1 MYAHVQQLVRR
12 PGDAENGGPGAGPD
26 GTAPGFAGAMSL
38 QQLGGSAAV
47 YITMWDSEAA
57 ARAAGLG
64 DPRTAQR
71 SGGYE
76 VTAAERGRA
85 GGTVPTHARILYF
98 DGPRA
103 PEQVAAEDRGGRERL
118 WPATRHLDGL
128 VGLYVLRAPDSGAV
142 IITLATSVEAIDA
155 LQRAVMSTQLLPGE
169 DPALLGG
176 PDGVELHQVA
186 DYQMPATEP
195 VASVEGPRS

>member
-1 MYAHVQQLVRR
+1 M
-12 PGDAENGGPGAGPD
+12 
-26 GTAPGFAGAMSL
+26 
-38 QQLGGSAAV
+38 
-47 YITMWDSEAA
+47 
-57 ARAAGLG
+57 
-64 DPRTAQR
+64 
-71 SGGYE
+71 
-76 VTAAERGRA
+76 
-85 GGTVPTHARILYF
+85 
-98 DGPRA
+98 
-103 PEQVAAEDRGGRERL
+103 
-118 WPATRHLDGL
+118 
-128 VGLYVLRAPDSGAV
+128 LRAPDSGAV

>member
-1 MYAHVQQLVRR
+1 MHAHVQQLVRR
-12 PGDAENGGPGAGPD
+12 PGDAENSGPGTRPD
-26 GTAPGFAGAMSL
+26 GAVPGLTGAMSL
-38 QQLGGSAAV
+38 EQLGGPGAV

-76 VTAAERGRA
+76 VTAAERGSA
-85 GGTVPTHARILYF
+85 AGTVPTQARILYF

-103 PEQVAAEDRGGRERL
+103 PEQVAAEDWAGRERL
-118 WPATRHLDGL
+118 WPATRNLDGL
-128 VGLYVLRAPDSGAV
+128 VGLYVLRAPDGGAV
-142 IITLATSVEAIDA
+142 IITLATSVAAIDA

-176 PDGVELHQVA
+176 PDGIELHQVA
-186 DYQMPATEP
+186 AYQMAAEP
-195 VASVEGPRS
+195 VASTEGRRS

>member
-12 PGDAENGGPGAGPD
+12 AGDADNGTPGAGPD
-26 GTAPGFAGAMSL
+26 EAAPGFAGAMSL

-47 YITMWDSEAA
+47 YITLWNGEAA

-64 DPRTAQR
+64 DPAAAQR
-71 SGGYE
+71 SGGYA
-76 VTAAERGRA
+76 VTAAERGSA
-85 GGTVPTHARILYF
+85 AGTVPTHARILYF

-118 WPATRHLDGL
+118 WPATRHLEGL

-142 IITLATSVEAIDA
+142 IVTLATSVDAIDA

-186 DYQMPATEP
+186 DYQMPATEL
-195 VASVEGPRS
+195 VAGVEGLRS

>member
-12 PGDAENGGPGAGPD
+12 PGGSEDGGPGARPD
-26 GTAPGFAGAMSL
+26 GAAPGFAGAMSL

-47 YITMWDSEAA
+47 HITMWDREAA
-57 ARAAGLG
+57 ARAAGLS
-64 DPRTAQR
+64 DRLAAER

-85 GGTVPTHARILYF
+85 AGTVPTHARILYF

-103 PEQVAAEDRGGRERL
+103 PEQVAAEDRGGRERI

-128 VGLYVLRAPDSGAV
+128 VGVYVLRAPDSGSLV
-142 IITLATSVEAIDA
+142 ITLATSVEAIDA
-155 LQRAVMSTQLLPGE
+155 LQRAALSTQLLPGE

-176 PDGVELHQVA
+176 PDAVELHQVT
-186 DYQMPATEP
+186 DYQMRAAQPA
-195 VASVEGPRS
+195 ADAEGARS

>member
-1 MYAHVQQLVRR
+1 MYAHVQQLIRR
-12 PGDAENGGPGAGPD
+12 PGDAENGRPGAGPD
-26 GTAPGFAGAMSL
+26 EVAPGFAGAMSL

-64 DPRTAQR
+64 DPLTAQR
-71 SGGYE
+71 TGGYE

-85 GGTVPTHARILYF
+85 AGTVPTHARLLYF

-103 PEQVAAEDRGGRERL
+103 PEQVAAEDRGGRDRL
-118 WPATRHLDGL
+118 WPATRNLEGL

-142 IITLATSVEAIDA
+142 IITLATSVAAIDA
-155 LQRAVMSTQLLPGE
+155 AQRAVMSTQLLPGE

-176 PDGVELHQVA
+176 PDGVEIHQVA
-186 DYQMPATEP
+186 DYQMPVTRPA
-195 VASVEGPRS
+195 VSGGQM

>member
-12 PGDAENGGPGAGPD
+12 PADAENGRPGGGPD
-26 GTAPGFAGAMSL
+26 GAAPGFAGAMSL
-38 QQLGGSAAV
+38 QQLVGSAAV
-47 YITMWDSEAA
+47 SITMWHSEAA
-57 ARAAGLG
+57 ARAAGLDG
-64 DPRTAQR
+64 PLTAQR

-85 GGTVPTHARILYF
+85 AGTVPTHARILYF

-103 PEQVAAEDRGGRERL
+103 PEQVAAEDWAGRERL
-118 WPATRHLDGL
+118 WPATRNLDGL

-142 IITLATSVEAIDA
+142 IITLATSVAAIDA

-195 VASVEGPRS
+195 VASAEGLRS

>member
-1 MYAHVQQLVRR
+1 MYAHVQQIMRR
-12 PGDAENGGPGAGPD
+12 PDNADNGGPAVRPGEA
-26 GTAPGFAGAMSL
+26 APGFVGAMSL
-38 QQLGGSAAV
+38 EQLGGSAAV
-47 YITMWDSEAA
+47 CLTMWDSEAD

-64 DPRTAQR
+64 DPLAAQR
-71 SGGYE
+71 TGLYE

-85 GGTVPTHARILYF
+85 AGTAPAHARILYF

-103 PEQVAAEDRGGRERL
+103 PEQVAAEDRGGRERI

-128 VGLYVLRAPDSGAV
+128 VGVYVLRAPDSGSLV
-142 IITLATSVEAIDA
+142 ITLATSVEAIDA
-155 LQRAVMSTQLLPGE
+155 LQRAALSTQLVPGE

-176 PDGVELHQVA
+176 PDVVQLHQVT

-195 VASVEGPRS
+195 VASAEGARS

>member
-1 MYAHVQQLVRR
+1 MYAYVQVMRR
-12 PGDAENGGPGAGPD
+12 PGDAENGGPAVSPGEA
-26 GTAPGFAGAMSL
+26 APGFAGAMSL
-38 QQLGGSAAV
+38 EQLGGAAAV
-47 YITMWDSEAA
+47 YITLWDGEAA

-64 DPRTAQR
+64 DPLAAQR

-76 VTAAERGRA
+76 VTAAERGSA
-85 GGTVPTHARILYF
+85 AGTVPTHARILYF

-118 WPATRHLDGL
+118 WPATQHLEGL

-142 IITLATSVEAIDA
+142 IVTLATSVDAIDA
-155 LQRAVMSTQLLPGE
+155 SQRAVMSTQLLPGE
-169 DPALLGG
+169 DPALLCG

-195 VASVEGPRS
+195 VAGVEGLRS

>member
-1 MYAHVQQLVRR
+1 MHAHAQQLVRR
-12 PGDAENGGPGAGPD
+12 PGDAENGGPGVRPD
-26 GTAPGFAGAMSL
+26 RAVPGLTGAMSL
-38 QQLGGSAAV
+38 QQLGGPAAV
-47 YITMWDSEAA
+47 YITMWDSAAA

-64 DPRTAQR
+64 DPPTAQR

-76 VTAAERGRA
+76 VTAAERGSA
-85 GGTVPTHARILYF
+85 AGTVPTYARILYF

-103 PEQVAAEDRGGRERL
+103 PEQVAAEDRAGRERL
-118 WPATRHLDGL
+118 WPATRHVEGL

-142 IITLATSVEAIDA
+142 IITLATSVDSIEAV
-155 LQRAVMSTQLLPGE
+155 QRAVLSTQLLPGE

-186 DYQMPATEP
+186 EYQMPATESVP
-195 VASVEGPRS
+195 GVEGLRS